1 MMQVA
6 SRYDELIVELDRI
19 VIDRAARRAAYGQP
33 VKVGLAE
40 ETVADPGLLEHTVR
54 AVRRYHASPWL
65 ITFQV
70 AATRQGRRLADRLGA
85 CGFRTILS
93 EQE

>member
-1 MMQVA
+1 MQVA

-54 AVRRYHASPWL
+54 AVRRYRASPWL
-65 ITFQV
+65 ITFHI
-70 AATRQGRRLADRLGA
+70 ADTPRGRRLADRLGV